1 MNPQSNEPNYSDVSI
16 LHPERIR
23 ALLSRH
29 LAAQSAQDGG
39 LRRAAVLIPLVR
51 AAETWQVLL
60 THRSDT
66 VHDHKGQV
74 AFPGGSAEP
83 QDVSLEETALRETW
97 EEIGIRPEDVDVLGR
112 MPDFPTISSYLVTP
126 VVGVVKVWPY
136 TLRLSSDEVARV
148 FTIPLWWLAQP
159 ENIEIRPRI
168 IMNRTVDVVY
178 FKPYDGET
186 LWGVSGMI
194 MLDLLKILKLV

>member
-1 MNPQSNEPNYSDVSI
+1 M
-16 LHPERIR
+16 
-23 ALLSRH
+23 LSRH
-29 LAAQSAQDGG
+29 LAAQPALDGG

-51 AAETWQVLL
+51 VEDAWQVLL
-60 THRSDT
+60 TVRTDT

-97 EEIGIRPEDVDVLGR
+97 EEIGIRPGDVDVLGR
-112 MPDFPTISSYLVTP
+112 MPDFPTISSYLITP
-126 VVGVVKVWPY
+126 VVGVLKVWPY
-136 TLRLSSDEVARV
+136 ALRLSSDEVARA
-148 FTIPLWWLAQP
+148 FTIPLGWLTQE
-159 ENIEIRPRI
+159 ENIEIRPHVIMSRI
-168 IMNRTVDVVY
+168 VDVVY

-194 MLDLLKILKLV
+194 MLALLKILKLV